1 MPARRA
7 TDEAILAAYRD
18 AGSTKGAARAL
29 GMAKSSVQERLSRLR
44 ERVQRNDSELAFA
57 SRKGLLGTLPVLP
70 SFEIKRTTVRY
81 DKHGKVAGEY
91 VTQAQAPGA
100 EFQVPEGHVVKG
112 ESAWVDADGRVRGK
126 WVKTR
131 EGRSPERT
139 FEELREALAGLQ
151 DYRAAPVPAPAEC
164 AEELARVYVAADWHL
179 GLMTWAGETGKNWD
193 LKLAQAAIGG
203 AIERLVA
210 ASPPS
215 KQAVVLGLGDLLHA
229 DGLDNCT
236 PKSKHVLDVDGRYP
250 KIALAATRQI
260 VQTAKA
266 ALAKHDQVLIRILR
280 GNHDEESA
288 ANVAIAV
295 AFHFEDDPRVS
306 VDLDFSP
313 YWWWSW
319 GTTFLGATHG
329 DGAKMKDLPLIMAAW
344 NPEAWGRSVFR
355 HILTGHIH
363 TQTGIEVAG
372 VTVESFQTP
381 APADAWH
388 VGRGYR
394 ANRSLTSITYHRADG
409 EVSRNKVNI
418 V

>member
-1 MPARRA
+1 MVARKA
-7 TDEAILAAYRD
+7 TDAEILTAFREGGTYYAAARLLDMAESSVRERAKKLLAGRD
-18 AGSTKGAARAL
+18 DGAA
-29 GMAKSSVQERLSRLR
+29 
-44 ERVQRNDSELAFA
+44 LAE
-57 SRKGLLGTLPVLP
+57 KGLLGTEPVLP
-70 SFEIKRTTVRY
+70 GYVLKRSTAVY
-81 DKHGKVAGEY
+81 GKEGELTREY
-91 VTQAQAPGA
+91 VTQAKAPGPKGEIPA
-100 EFQVPEGHVVKG
+100 GHVVKG
-112 ESAWVDADGRVRGK
+112 VSQLRDASGRVTQE

-131 EGRSPERT
+131 EGRSPEQT
-139 FEELREALAGLQ
+139 FDELREALSGLQ
-151 DYRAAPVPAPAEC
+151 DYRAAPVPTPAGC
-164 AEELARVYVAADWHL
+164 AEDLATVYVAADWHL
-179 GLMTWAGETGKNWD
+179 GLMTWSGDTGRNWD

-250 KIALAATRQI
+250 KIVLAATRQI

-266 ALAKHDQVLIRILR
+266 ALAKHEQVLIRILR

-295 AFHFEDDPRVS
+295 AFHFEDDPRVT

-329 DGAKMKDLPLIMAAW
+329 DGAKMRDLPLIMASW
-344 NPEAWGRSVFR
+344 NPEA
-355 HILTGHIH
+355 
-363 TQTGIEVAG
+363 
-372 VTVESFQTP
+372 
-381 APADAWH
+381 
-388 VGRGYR
+388 
-394 ANRSLTSITYHRADG
+394 
-409 EVSRNKVNI
+409 
-418 V
+418 